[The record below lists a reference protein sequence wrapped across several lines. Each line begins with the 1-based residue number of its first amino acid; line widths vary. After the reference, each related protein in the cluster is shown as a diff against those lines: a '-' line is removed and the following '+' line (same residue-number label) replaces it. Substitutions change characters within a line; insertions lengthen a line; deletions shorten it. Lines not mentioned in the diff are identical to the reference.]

1 MARRMSDET
10 PIGKTIRLPKS
21 EWDEIEEYRKRERA
35 VTISDA
41 VRRLIRSAL
50 RAARKKGSR
59 DA

>member
-1 MARRMSDET
+1 MSDEA
-10 PIGKTIRLPKS
+10 PIGKTIRLPQS

-59 DA
+59 DG

>member
-1 MARRMSDET
+1 MSDET